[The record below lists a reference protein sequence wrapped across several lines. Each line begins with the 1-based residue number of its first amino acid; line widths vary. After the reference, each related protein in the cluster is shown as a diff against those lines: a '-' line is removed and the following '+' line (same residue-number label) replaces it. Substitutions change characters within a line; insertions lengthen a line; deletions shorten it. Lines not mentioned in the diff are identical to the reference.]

1 MSANETGNRADRLG
15 GLRRFAIAITVL
27 NILGHAFFGFEQSL
41 AQPVVAL
48 VAAYSAELLLELID
62 ARCNRRP
69 LRFLGG
75 GPRKFVDFLLSAHIT
90 GLACAM
96 LLYANERL
104 GPVIFASVVA
114 IGSKCLLRVPAGN
127 GTRHFLNPSNFGI
140 TVTLLVFS
148 WVSIAPPY
156 QFTENMT
163 GVGDWILP
171 AIIVCTGTFLNAR
184 FTHRLPL
191 IAAWLGGF
199 VAQAALRSL
208 FLDASFGAAL
218 APMTGVAFIL
228 YTFYMVTDPATT
240 PAGRREQI
248 AFGFSVAAVYG
259 LLLVVH
265 VVFGLFFALTI
276 VCVVRGLGIYARQ
289 WVRGRVRED
298 MDAVAGP
305 AAQVALTSPSPASAL
320 AREA

>member
-1 MSANETGNRADRLG
+1 MSAHEVSNRADRLG
-15 GLRRFAIAITVL
+15 GLRRFAVAITVL
-27 NILGHAFFGFEQSL
+27 NILGHTFFGFEQSW
-41 AQPVVAL
+41 AQPLVAL
-48 VAAYSAELLLELID
+48 ASAYSVELLLEVID
-62 ARCNRRP
+62 ARFNRRAP
-69 LRFLGG
+69 RFLGG
-75 GPRKFVDFLLSAHIT
+75 GPRKFVEFLLSAHIT

-114 IGSKCLLRVPAGN
+114 ICSKCVLRAPAER

-140 TVTLLVFS
+140 TITLLVFS
-148 WVSIAPPY
+148 WVSVAPPY

-163 GVGDWILP
+163 GFGDWLLP
-171 AIIVCTGTFLNAR
+171 AVIVCTGTFLNAR

-208 FLDASFGAAL
+208 FLDAPFEAAL
-218 APMTGVAFIL
+218 VPVTGVAFIL

-240 PAGRREQI
+240 PGRLRDQI
-248 AFGFSVAAVYG
+248 IFGLSVAGVYG
-259 LLLVVH
+259 LLMVTH

-276 VCVVRGLGIYARQ
+276 VCTMRGLGMYARH
-289 WVRGRVRED
+289 WARGRAREE
-298 MDAVAGP
+298 MDAVAAP
-305 AAQVALTSPSPASAL
+305 PALTTTSTAAAM

>member
-1 MSANETGNRADRLG
+1 MSANDVSKRSDRLG

-27 NILGHAFFGFEQSL
+27 NILGHAFFGFEQSF
-41 AQPVVAL
+41 AQPLVAL
-48 VAAYSAELLLELID
+48 ASAYSAELLLEFID
-62 ARCNRRP
+62 ARFNGRAP
-69 LRFLGG
+69 RFLGG
-75 GPRKFVDFLLSAHIT
+75 GPRKFIEFLLSAHIT

-114 IGSKCLLRVPAGN
+114 ICSKCLLRAPAGN

-156 QFTENMT
+156 QFTENMI
-163 GVGDWILP
+163 GYGDWILP
-171 AIIVCTGTFLNAR
+171 AVIVCTGTFLNAR

-191 IAAWLGGF
+191 IAAWVGGF
-199 VAQAALRSL
+199 VAQAALRSV
-208 FLDASFGAAL
+208 FFDTSFGAGL
-218 APMTGVAFIL
+218 VPMTGVAFIL

-240 PAGRREQI
+240 PEGRRDQI
-248 AFGFSVAAVYG
+248 VFGFSVAAVYG
-259 LLLVVH
+259 LLMVVH

-276 VCVVRGLGIYARQ
+276 VCTVRGLGMYAMR
-289 WVRGRVRED
+289 WIRSREGEEIN
-298 MDAVAGP
+298 AGP
-305 AAQVALTSPSPASAL
+305 AAQPTLGTPSPAPAL
-320 AREA
+320 VREA

>member
-1 MSANETGNRADRLG
+1 MNANEVNNRSDRLG
-15 GLRRFAIAITVL
+15 GLRRFAVAITVL
-27 NILGHAFFGFEQSL
+27 NILGHTFFGFEQSYAHPLIAL
-41 AQPVVAL
+41 AS
-48 VAAYSAELLLELID
+48 AYSVELLLELID
-62 ARCNRRP
+62 ARFNHRP

-75 GPRKFVDFLLSAHIT
+75 GRRKFVDFFLSAHIT

-96 LLYANERL
+96 LLCANERL

-114 IGSKCLLRVPAGN
+114 ICSKCLLRVPAGN

-148 WVSIAPPY
+148 WVSVAPPY

-163 GVGDWILP
+163 GIGDWILP
-171 AIIVCTGTFLNAR
+171 ALIVCTGTLLNAK

-208 FLDASFGAAL
+208 FLDAAFGAAL
-218 APMTGVAFIL
+218 VPMTGVAFIL

-240 PAGRREQI
+240 PSGPRQQI

-259 LLLVVH
+259 LLITSH

-276 VCVVRGLGIYARQ
+276 VCVVRGLGIYAMR
-289 WVRGRVRED
+289 WARSRELNGVATPLSTTSPAPAAVRE
-298 MDAVAGP
+298 A
-305 AAQVALTSPSPASAL
+305 
-320 AREA
+320 

>member
-1 MSANETGNRADRLG
+1 MSANEMNNRADRLG
-15 GLRRFAIAITVL
+15 GLRRFAVAITVL

-41 AQPVVAL
+41 AHPLVAL
-48 VAAYSAELLLELID
+48 ASAYTTELLLEFID
-62 ARCNRRP
+62 ARLNRRA
-69 LRFLGG
+69 LRFMGG
-75 GPRKFVDFLLSAHIT
+75 GARKFIEFMLSAHIT

-104 GPVIFASVVA
+104 GPVMFASVVA
-114 IGSKCLLRVPAGN
+114 ICSKCILRAPVER

-171 AIIVCTGTFLNAR
+171 GVIICTGTFLNAR

-191 IAAWLGGF
+191 IAAWLSGF
-199 VAQAALRSL
+199 IAQAALRSV
-208 FLDASFGAAL
+208 FFDTPFGAGL
-218 APMTGVAFIL
+218 IPMTGVAFIL

-240 PAGRREQI
+240 PEGRRDQI
-248 AFGFSVAAVYG
+248 VFGFSVAAVYG
-259 LLLVVH
+259 LLMVGH

-276 VCVVRGLGIYARQ
+276 VCTIRGSWMYACR
-289 WVRGRVRED
+289 WLKRHEVEKI
-298 MDAVAGP
+298 DAVAAP
-305 AAQVALTSPSPASAL
+305 AQAMV
-320 AREA
+320 REA

>member
-1 MSANETGNRADRLG
+1 MSVPEAGNRADRLG
-15 GLRRFAIAITVL
+15 GLRRFAVAITVL
-27 NILGHAFFGFEQSL
+27 NILGHAYFGFEQSL
-41 AQPVVAL
+41 AQPLVAL
-48 VAAYSAELLLELID
+48 VSAYSVELLLEFID

-75 GPRKFVDFLLSAHIT
+75 GPRKFVEFLLSAHIT

-96 LLYANERL
+96 LLYANERF
-104 GPVIFASVVA
+104 GPVVFASVVA
-114 IGSKCLLRVPAGN
+114 ICSKAILRAPNGGS
-127 GTRHFLNPSNFGI
+127 TRHFFNPSNFGI

-163 GVGDWILP
+163 DVGDWILP
-171 AIIVCTGTFLNAR
+171 AVIVCTGTFLNAR

-191 IAAWLGGF
+191 IAAWCGGF

-208 FLDASFGAAL
+208 FLGTSFGAAL
-218 APMTGVAFIL
+218 VPMTGVAFLL

-240 PAGRREQI
+240 PGGRRDQI
-248 AFGFSVAAVYG
+248 GFGLSVAAIYG
-259 LLLVVH
+259 VLMVSH

-276 VCVVRGLGIYARQ
+276 VCACRGLCMYAMR
-289 WVRGRVRED
+289 WVKGREREE
-298 MDAVAGP
+298 MDAVAGKT
-305 AAQVALTSPSPASAL
+305 AQAPLGPPSPASAL
-320 AREA
+320 VREA

>member
-1 MSANETGNRADRLG
+1 MSAQEGSNRADRLG
-15 GLRRFAIAITVL
+15 GLRRFAVAITVL
-27 NILGHAFFGFEQSL
+27 NILGHAFFGFEQSFAHPL
-41 AQPVVAL
+41 VAL
-48 VAAYSAELLLELID
+48 AAAYSAELLLEFID
-62 ARCNRRP
+62 ALCNHRAP
-69 LRFLGG
+69 RFKGG
-75 GPRKFVDFLLSAHIT
+75 GARKFIEFLLSAHIT

-114 IGSKCLLRVPAGN
+114 ICSKAVLRARVGN
-127 GTRHFLNPSNFGI
+127 GTRHFFNPSNFGI

-148 WVSIAPPY
+148 WVSVAPPY

-163 GVGDWILP
+163 GAGDWILP
-171 AIIVCTGTFLNAR
+171 GVIVCTGTFLNAR

-208 FLDASFGAAL
+208 FFETPFGAGL
-218 APMTGVAFIL
+218 VPMTGVAFIL

-240 PAGRREQI
+240 PEGRRDQI
-248 AFGFSVAAVYG
+248 VFGLSVAGVYG
-259 LLLVVH
+259 LLMVNH
-265 VVFGLFFALTI
+265 IVFGLFFALTI
-276 VCVVRGLGIYARQ
+276 VCAVRGLCMYAMR
-289 WVRGRVRED
+289 WVKSRERVE
-298 MDAVAGP
+298 MDAVSASP
-305 AAQVALTSPSPASAL
+305 SLSSPSPAAAM